1 MGPDADAAIRHP
13 NPAKPNIAAKRIL
26 TIRADHSTAQWGSVE
41 TTLGERSP
49 GCYAAVLVDNIKL
62 LLRVFSQPS
71 AAISAILDQGSLLF
85 ASVTV
90 VAVTLFYKSGLA
102 ISFYMPLLV
111 LAVAYVP
118 GVLLLSGLLACL
130 GGGMGSVFQRDYSPL
145 LTCTAMAWAAAN
157 LPLALA
163 GWMLPLPLFPILIA
177 VAHVYFLVLMFF
189 VVRTVF
195 GTENRIAAVVV
206 SLSWMPVVAASF
218 LWGPLHFLLGWLASP
233 FFLFFAYYYLGGEIG
248 NLGASLRS
256 GQNFRRMLN
265 AAALNPHDGEA
276 QYQLGLIY
284 QQRRQYSEAM
294 QRFRNA
300 VAIDPGE
307 TDAHFQLGR
316 IAREQGRFKDALAH
330 FQMVMDQNDKH
341 SQNEILRELGAVY
354 LAARQYEDA
363 RGFLAE
369 YIERRPYD
377 PEGLYYLGQA
387 LGGLGRAGEAREA
400 YARAAEAVRT
410 APRFR
415 RRFVAK
421 WSRLAQKQI
430 RKGFS

>member
-1 MGPDADAAIRHP
+1 
-13 NPAKPNIAAKRIL
+13 
-26 TIRADHSTAQWGSVE
+26 
-41 TTLGERSP
+41 
-49 GCYAAVLVDNIKL
+49 LVDNIKL
-62 LLRVFSQPS
+62 LLRVYWQP
-71 AAISAILDQGSLLF
+71 AAAMSAILDQGSLLF
-85 ASVTV
+85 ASV
-90 VAVTLFYKSGLA
+90 AVLAVSLFYKSGLA
-102 ISFYMPLLV
+102 IGFYMPLLV

-118 GVLLLSGLLACL
+118 GVLLLSGLLARL
-130 GGGMGSVFQRDYSPL
+130 GGSLGSVFQRDYAPL
-145 LTCTAMAWAAAN
+145 LTSTAVAWAAAN

-163 GWMLPLPLFPILIA
+163 GWMLPLPVFLILAA
-177 VAHVYFLVLMFF
+177 VAQLYFLVLMFF

-195 GTENRIAAVVV
+195 GTGNGTAVAVVC
-206 SLSWMPVVAASF
+206 LSWIPVVAASF

-248 NLGASLRS
+248 NLGAGLRR

-284 QQRRQYSEAM
+284 QQRRHYTEAIA
-294 QRFRNA
+294 RFQKA
-300 VAIDPGE
+300 VAIDAGE

-316 IAREQGRFKDALAH
+316 IAREQGRLADALAH
-330 FQMVMDQNDKH
+330 FQTVYDENDKH

-354 LAARQYEDA
+354 LAARQHEHA
-363 RGFLAE
+363 RRFLAE

-387 LGGLGRAGEAREA
+387 LEGLGRAGEAREA
-400 YARAAEAVRT
+400 YARVAEAVST

-415 RRFVAK
+415 RRAIAK
-421 WSRLAQKQI
+421 WSRLAQRQI
-430 RKGFS
+430 RKL

>member
-1 MGPDADAAIRHP
+1 
-13 NPAKPNIAAKRIL
+13 
-26 TIRADHSTAQWGSVE
+26 
-41 TTLGERSP
+41 
-49 GCYAAVLVDNIKL
+49 VLIDNIKL
-62 LLRVFSQPS
+62 LLRVFGQPA

-85 ASVTV
+85 ASLAVL
-90 VAVTLFYKSGLA
+90 AVTLLYKSGLA
-102 ISFYMPLLV
+102 VSFYMPLLV

-118 GVLLLSGLLACL
+118 GVLLLSGLLARL
-130 GGGMGSVFQRDYSPL
+130 GGGLGSVFQRDYSPL
-145 LTCTAMAWAAAN
+145 LTCTAMAWSAAN
-157 LPLALA
+157 LPVALA
-163 GWMLPLPLFPILIA
+163 GWTLPLPVFLILIGA
-177 VAHVYFLVLMFF
+177 AQLYFLVLMFF

-195 GTENRIAAVVV
+195 GTENGIAAAVVC
-206 SLSWMPVVAASF
+206 LSWIPVVAASF

-233 FFLFFAYYYLGGEIG
+233 FFLFFAYYYLGSEIG
-248 NLGASLRS
+248 NLGAGLRS

-284 QQRRQYSEAM
+284 QQRRQYTEAI

-316 IAREQGRFKDALAH
+316 IAREQGRLKDALEH
-330 FQMVMDQNDKH
+330 FQAVMDQNDKH

-354 LAARQYEDA
+354 LAARQYDHA
-363 RGFLAE
+363 HRFLTE
-369 YIERRPYD
+369 YLERRPYD

-387 LGGLGRAGEAREA
+387 LEGLGRAGEARDA
-400 YARAAEAVRT
+400 YARAADAVRT

-415 RRFVAK
+415 RRFIAK
-421 WSRLAQKQI
+421 WSRLAQRQI
-430 RKGFS
+430 RKL

>member
-1 MGPDADAAIRHP
+1 M
-13 NPAKPNIAAKRIL
+13 
-26 TIRADHSTAQWGSVE
+26 
-41 TTLGERSP
+41 
-49 GCYAAVLVDNIKL
+49 
-62 LLRVFSQPS
+62 
-71 AAISAILDQGSLLF
+71 SAILDQGSLLF
-85 ASVTV
+85 ASV
-90 VAVTLFYKSGLA
+90 AVLAVSLFYKSGLA

-118 GVLLLSGLLACL
+118 GVLLLSGLLARL
-130 GGGMGSVFQRDYSPL
+130 GGGLGSVFQRDYAPL
-145 LTCTAMAWAAAN
+145 LTSTAMAWAAAN

-163 GWMLPLPLFPILIA
+163 GWMLPLPVFLILA
-177 VAHVYFLVLMFF
+177 AAAQLYFLVLMFF

-195 GTENRIAAVVV
+195 GTGNGTAVAVVC
-206 SLSWMPVVAASF
+206 LSWIPVVAASF

-233 FFLFFAYYYLGGEIG
+233 FFLFFAYYYLGSEIG
-248 NLGASLRS
+248 NLGAGLRR

-284 QQRRQYSEAM
+284 QQRRHNSEAIA
-294 QRFRNA
+294 RFRKA
-300 VAIDPGE
+300 VAIDAGE

-316 IAREQGRFKDALAH
+316 IAREQGRLADALAH
-330 FQMVMDQNDKH
+330 FQTVMDQNDKH

-363 RGFLAE
+363 RRFLAE
-369 YIERRPYD
+369 YIDRRPYD

-387 LGGLGRAGEAREA
+387 LEGLGRAGEAREA
-400 YARAAEAVRT
+400 YARTAEAVST

-415 RRFVAK
+415 RRAIAK
-421 WSRLAQKQI
+421 WSRLAQRQI
-430 RKGFS
+430 RKL